1 MCASLRIL
9 WNVKSLAVAKVR
21 SHALQS
27 LLAVAWYVVP
37 GMVDFL
43 GDLGDGGLSAILAVM
58 LNRVVGVG
66 CGCDCDGGE
75 MEDVGEF
82 RECWAGWMR

>member
-1 MCASLRIL
+1 
-9 WNVKSLAVAKVR
+9 
-21 SHALQS
+21 
-27 LLAVAWYVVP
+27 
-37 GMVDFL
+37 MVDFL
-43 GDLGDGGLSAILAVM
+43 GDLGDGGLSAILAVI

-82 RECWAGWMR
+82 RE